1 MDNTNKVYE
10 VSRVTLLPTPDITS
24 TANSKINEQ
33 ITSKE
38 EELSRLKSQL
48 PTRDKL
54 IQFFNENKET
64 FKRILIPFVISL
76 LVAYGSSVAQAVL
89 DDIPLDQIIDI
100 LKGKCPSQAKI
111 KELIEK
117 RNKLVTQLN
126 NNYETITTMASW
138 AGVLSSVL
146 QGLKIGVQL
155 AKAVPTPAPAGVA
168 AYLIESEKQ
177 INNISKSVNL
187 ITLTTASFG
196 VFFGLVIKLLNTL
209 DVLLQLCAQD
219 NDMSYEQI
227 NNEINAL
234 SETTIENQN
243 DNTYKGFN
251 LVVKIDETNESQYI
265 RRYAAAEN
273 KQGVPILR
281 TDSSFASDPTV
292 LINQLKFIID
302 SNPNIT
308 AE

>member
-10 VSRVTLLPTPDITS
+10 VSRVTLLPTPDVTS

-138 AGVLSSVL
+138 TGVLSSVL

-155 AKAVPTPAPAGVA
+155 VKAVPAPAPAGVA
-168 AYLIESEKQ
+168 AYLIEGEKQ
-177 INNISKSVNL
+177 INNISKSINL

-209 DVLLQLCAQD
+209 DILLQLCSQD
-219 NDMSYEQI
+219 TGIPYEQI

-234 SETTIENQN
+234 SNATIENQN

-273 KQGVPILR
+273 KQGIPILK